1 MITNSWTPR
10 QIEFMVNMENN
21 TKEDS
26 MSDHEHN
33 LNLSAGDELTS
44 ETKALFNET
53 RAKLKGHQRRQFM
66 AQVVS
71 LLGRGG
77 QLRAEKEL
85 GWDRKTIIKGTKE
98 INSGITCI
106 DNYSGR
112 GRKPA
117 EAHLPN
123 LIDDIKSIVNPVSQ
137 TDPTFRTTNLYS
149 PITAKEVRRRLI
161 EDKGYLP
168 EQVPA
173 RRTIS
178 NKLNQLGIK
187 LRKVYK
193 SRPKKK

>member
-1 MITNSWTPR
+1 MITNSWTPG

-123 LIDDIKSIVNPVSQ
+123 LIDDIKSIVNPLSQ

-178 NKLNQLGIK
+178 DKLNKMGIK

>member
-1 MITNSWTPR
+1 
-10 QIEFMVNMENN
+10 
-21 TKEDS
+21 

-33 LNLSAGDELTS
+33 LNLSAGDELNS
-44 ETKALFNET
+44 ETKAFLNET

-66 AQVVS
+66 ARAVS

-106 DNYSGR
+106 DNFSGR

>member
-1 MITNSWTPR
+1 MITNSWTPG

-26 MSDHEHN
+26 MFDHEHN
-33 LNLSAGDELTS
+33 LNLSAGDELNS
-44 ETKALFNET
+44 ETKAFLNET

-168 EQVPA
+168 EEVPA

-178 NKLNQLGIK
+178 NKLNQSGIK
-187 LRKVYK
+187 LRKVFK

>member
-1 MITNSWTPR
+1 MITNSWTPG

-33 LNLSAGDELTS
+33 LNLSAGDELNS
-44 ETKALFNET
+44 ETKAFLNET

-168 EQVPA
+168 EEVPA

-178 NKLNQLGIK
+178 NKLNQSGIK
-187 LRKVYK
+187 LRKVFK

>member
-1 MITNSWTPR
+1 
-10 QIEFMVNMENN
+10 MVNMENN
-21 TKEDS
+21 TKEES
-26 MSDHEHN
+26 MSDHKHN
-33 LNLSAGDELTS
+33 LNLSAFDELTS
-44 ETKALFNET
+44 ETKAFLNET
-53 RAKLKGHQRRQFM
+53 RAKLKGHERRQFM
-66 AQVVS
+66 ARMVS

-117 EAHLPN
+117 EAHLPD
-123 LIDDIKSIVNPVSQ
+123 LLDDIKSIVNPVSQ

-168 EQVPA
+168 EKVPA

-187 LRKVYK
+187 LRKVFK